1 VRTATELQQ
10 SSTRLIFC
18 GRAASVPAALLTL
31 LAALLVSRYVPS
43 ELDAA
48 TLPRG
53 FFERQ
58 KDVFSLKKNS
68 LGAAAL
74 AADAAGAQHN
84 NYYYY

>member
-1 VRTATELQQ
+1 
-10 SSTRLIFC
+10 
-18 GRAASVPAALLTL
+18 
-31 LAALLVSRYVPS
+31 VPS

-74 AADAAGAQHN
+74 AADAAGAKLLLPKKKTSSQK
-84 NYYYY
+84 Y

>member
-1 VRTATELQQ
+1 MPQ
-10 SSTRLIFC
+10 SSVHAQQLYLMLYLPTAF
-18 GRAASVPAALLTL
+18 LTL
-31 LAALLVSRYVPS
+31 FTALLVLRYVPS

-74 AADAAGAQHN
+74 AADAAGAKEK
-84 NYYYY
+84 NYYY